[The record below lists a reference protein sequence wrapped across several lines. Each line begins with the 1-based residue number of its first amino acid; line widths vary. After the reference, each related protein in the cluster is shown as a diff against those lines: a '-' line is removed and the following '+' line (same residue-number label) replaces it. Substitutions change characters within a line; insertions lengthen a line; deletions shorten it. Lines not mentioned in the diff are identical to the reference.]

1 MCSMLSD
8 MEQVSQDSGHGTELA
23 RVQEVSGQH
32 SDVWS
37 NFGVVPC
44 RVRSWTRRSAQD
56 NSSSLA
62 VAQASQKVGHVS
74 LSHISCTMSNCQL
87 KGWLC
92 H

>member
-1 MCSMLSD
+1 MHFLSCHIYREGFRLDIRTRFFMCFMLSD

-44 RVRSWTRRSAQD
+44 RVSPSE
-56 NSSSLA
+56 SLTT
-62 VAQASQKVGHVS
+62 HD
-74 LSHISCTMSNCQL
+74 LM
-87 KGWLC
+87 
-92 H
+92 